1 MLSVQV
7 VPLLLGVLVGLLLSL
22 VAWGFFRSR
31 RHKMSDALMEARGDV
46 LVGFLVL
53 AAFALG
59 VFLIYILI
67 GPGF

>member
-1 MLSVQV
+1 MFSVQV

-31 RHKMSDALMEARGDV
+31 RHRVGDALMEGRGDV
-46 LVGFLVL
+46 LVGFLIL

-59 VFLIYILI
+59 VFLIYVLI